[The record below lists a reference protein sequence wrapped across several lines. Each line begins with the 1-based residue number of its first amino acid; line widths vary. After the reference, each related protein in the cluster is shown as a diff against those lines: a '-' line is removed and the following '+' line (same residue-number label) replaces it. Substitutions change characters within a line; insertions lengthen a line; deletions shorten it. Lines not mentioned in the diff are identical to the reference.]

1 MSKSTAHVCFVVVVL
16 TLSNAVS
23 HLKHHCNGIVEV
35 SGYARCHVNRGVFG
49 REGPQKVLG
58 LMVSPVGACFLGVCE
73 HVIVFQVDEVY
84 PVSLGSHDT
93 LEEVPN
99 FTRNN
104 LSLQLQRRE
113 R

>member
-16 TLSNAVS
+16 ALSNAVF
-23 HLKHHCNGIVEV
+23 HLKHQCNGIVEV
-35 SGYARCHVNRGVFG
+35 NGYTRCHVNRGMFG

-84 PVSLGSHDT
+84 QFNLKLISSFIALWTGGRACKNYALGDD
-93 LEEVPN
+93 
-99 FTRNN
+99 
-104 LSLQLQRRE
+104 
-113 R
+113 

>member
-58 LMVSPVGACFLGVCE
+58 LVVSPVGACFLGVCG

-84 PVSLGSHDT
+84 QFNLKLISSFIALWTGGRACKNYALGED
-93 LEEVPN
+93 
-99 FTRNN
+99 
-104 LSLQLQRRE
+104 
-113 R
+113 